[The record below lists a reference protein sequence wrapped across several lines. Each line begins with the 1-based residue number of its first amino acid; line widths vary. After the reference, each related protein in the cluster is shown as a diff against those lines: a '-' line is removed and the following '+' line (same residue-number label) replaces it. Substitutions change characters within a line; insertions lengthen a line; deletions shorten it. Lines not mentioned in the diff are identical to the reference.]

1 MKLYA
6 VLFAA
11 WILTGAAIWGII
23 KLKSEQRAPR
33 ATVMHVPPSRP
44 YTFIHMPPA
53 GCPAGY
59 VAAPHLFR
67 RGDRDVPGCALK
79 GAAAGF
85 DHFGVDYLDPG
96 EELGVDVWQVKPWS
110 PR

>member
-33 ATVMHVPPSRP
+33 ATVIHVPPSRP
-44 YTFIHMPPA
+44 YAFIHMPPA

-59 VAAPHLFR
+59 VASPHLFR
-67 RGDRDVPGCALK
+67 RGDRDIAGCVLW
-79 GAAAGF
+79 GPSSNQL
-85 DHFGVDYLDPG
+85 VDWLDPG
-96 EELGVDVWQVKPWS
+96 EELGFDVWQVKPWS